1 MALFSN
7 DLNYKEKLI
16 KNFYLSEEELDEWL
30 HTSHAKKH
38 HFIFDVYDDYEDLGY
53 TVINEQHN
61 ISDLYDYIDFKKYG
75 KDLIDRSPYYYI
87 LKSGRI
93 VEFEEV

>member
-30 HTSHAKKH
+30 HTSHAKKN

-61 ISDLYDYIDFKKYG
+61 ISDLYDYIDLKRYG
-75 KDLIDRSPYYYI
+75 KDLIDCSPYYYI